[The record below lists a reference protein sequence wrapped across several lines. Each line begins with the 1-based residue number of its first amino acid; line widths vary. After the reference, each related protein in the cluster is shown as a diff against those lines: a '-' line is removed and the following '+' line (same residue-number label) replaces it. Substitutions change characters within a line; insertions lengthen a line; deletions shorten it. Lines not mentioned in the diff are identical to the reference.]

1 VSDVRALAPVTEED
15 FARVLDF
22 IEAHRATWEAL
33 AAAGLQELVRHL
45 RAAGCQPS
53 TVEERPDVASG
64 RGALEAG
71 EVVVSGRL
79 KDSSAIVAKRRRF
92 GEPLRVMLDVWG
104 YRAVVATERE
114 LDAIA
119 ARCAELWET
128 PAPEEVLL
136 RHGTLQFDWWRD
148 YRRRDHTG
156 LSAATTAHYDQA
168 IHLNRRA
175 PFGIVEIQV
184 LTFELYRRVHCDPAS
199 EDSHDR
205 FVARREELLRGGGQ

>member
-1 VSDVRALAPVTEED
+1 
-15 FARVLDF
+15 
-22 IEAHRATWEAL
+22 
-33 AAAGLQELVRHL
+33 
-45 RAAGCQPS
+45 
-53 TVEERPDVASG
+53 
-64 RGALEAG
+64 
-71 EVVVSGRL
+71 
-79 KDSSAIVAKRRRF
+79 
-92 GEPLRVMLDVWG
+92 MLDVWG

-119 ARCAELWET
+119 AHCAELWET
-128 PAPEEVLL
+128 PAPEELLL
-136 RHGTLQFDWWRD
+136 RRGTLQFDWWRD

-205 FVARREELLRGGGQ
+205 FVARREELLRGGTQ